1 MLLRVSP
8 KPHMQKVL
16 GCMQVAHGQLPVH
29 CVGVSRWQKGTPRTS
44 WPSSLTMRKSQG
56 SWGVTGTSQASPY
69 LLVMP
74 IQSLSD
80 PFICTRLIDP

>member
-1 MLLRVSP
+1 MYAGCAWATASAQHGCIKLAKEML
-8 KPHMQKVL
+8 
-16 GCMQVAHGQLPVH
+16 
-29 CVGVSRWQKGTPRTS
+29 RTS

-56 SWGVTGTSQASPY
+56 SLGVTGTSQASPY